1 MLSERGLL
9 VTAPPAAPPL
19 PVLLAS
25 ALFLFT
31 DRFDR
36 YFPLCAPND
45 DDVLVLRI
53 LCLLRSCSGD
63 CIALLQRNQS
73 GYLRVNG

>member
-9 VTAPPAAPPL
+9 VTAPPAAPQL

-31 DRFDR
+31 DRFD
-36 YFPLCAPND
+36 
-45 DDVLVLRI
+45 
-53 LCLLRSCSGD
+53 
-63 CIALLQRNQS
+63 
-73 GYLRVNG
+73 